1 MTLDDFLNTVKLE
14 LMDSSVELID
24 VNYEFRKLD
33 EWSSLFIMI
42 LAIKLQDDFSI
53 KFNADHMKNSTT
65 FGELYSEIIGNQ

>member
-14 LMDSSVELID
+14 LMDSSTELID

-42 LAIKLQDDFSI
+42 LAIKLQEDFSV
-53 KFNADHMKNSTT
+53 KFNADHMKNAIT
-65 FGELYSEIIGNQ
+65 FGQLYSEIIENQ